1 MGDYGIKSI
10 IKSAT
15 RITLAS
21 LAMGGVMYL
30 MVRFWFPLYK
40 DEVGFLQLAPDFM
53 LISVVG
59 LTVYLVTAKVL
70 RVHEVSTVSRIVRRN
85 LRKIFRRG

>member
-1 MGDYGIKSI
+1 
-10 IKSAT
+10 
-15 RITLAS
+15 
-21 LAMGGVMYL
+21 MYL